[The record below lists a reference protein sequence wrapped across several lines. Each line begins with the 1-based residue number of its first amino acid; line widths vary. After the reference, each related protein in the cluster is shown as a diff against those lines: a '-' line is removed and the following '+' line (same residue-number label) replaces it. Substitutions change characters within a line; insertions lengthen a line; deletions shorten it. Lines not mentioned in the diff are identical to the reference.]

1 MYIATWKEI
10 EIWMKNFNEKYD
22 TNKHHTINNQFSL
35 TCEIYDVKRHRIT
48 IMIRYYLFFPSV
60 QLNMQ

>member
-10 EIWMKNFNEKYD
+10 EIWMKNFNEEYD

-35 TCEIYDVKRHRIT
+35 TCEIYDVKRHRNYNNDKILL
-48 IMIRYYLFFPSV
+48 YFSH
-60 QLNMQ
+60 QCN